1 MSKDTKAYETNKIL
15 FRIYYILKYKHRIIE
30 ICKIYLGLFKLY
42 TTINITI

>member
-1 MSKDTKAYETNKIL
+1 MKQIRYYLEYI
-15 FRIYYILKYKHRIIE
+15 YILKYKHRIIE